1 MAMFTANE
9 YLVEDPEDLDRNA
22 RSVSANSD
30 PIVWGK
36 SPISPKLKGKNNGA
50 LPKDKL
56 KAFAP
61 KKAAGATVALFKIKK
76 NGKKFIVATKV
87 ANDKGNAFFRVNDR
101 NGAKKTTY
109 RAKYRPSPATNKA
122 WTNKRTVR

>member
-1 MAMFTANE
+1 MLYDTWTGTSFPPAKPT
-9 YLVEDPEDLDRNA
+9 R
-22 RSVSANSD
+22 
-30 PIVWGK
+30 IVQFGDK

-61 KKAAGATVALFKIKK
+61 AKAAGATVALFKIKK
-76 NGKKFIVATKV
+76 NGKKFIVATKD

-109 RAKYRPSPATNKA
+109 RAKYRPSPATKKA